1 MKTSEVLFS
10 LIKEEVFGVP
20 CNFSGDFTFDEVAL
34 FNLAR
39 KHDLA
44 HLIAGPVERNRIKI
58 NDGELYNKIIKRRKN
73 AVARE
78 TRIENASAIISE
90 VFQNS
95 GIDHIFL
102 KGSVIRTLYPEP
114 WMRTSCDIDV
124 LIKEKDL
131 ARATKALTEVGFET
145 DGKKE
150 FHDVSFYYSQIH
162 LELHFSVLE
171 NDPQTDG
178 LLSKIWEHTVS
189 AGGCEYKETN
199 EFFVFHHVAHAAYHL
214 LSGGCGIR
222 FFIDLK
228 LMMDKD
234 FYDDNALIA
243 LLNECNL
250 VPCYEAFKNLVNVW
264 FSGATPTEST
274 ERLAK
279 FVLKG
284 GAFGNG
290 KNALYVDLVKK
301 KKSKFGYKL
310 SLAFLPYGD
319 MCVLYPSLKGRGIL
333 LPFYYLH
340 RIFIKLFGK
349 DRQRARMR
357 LKMIDE
363 GKTDVLTDAEMLIR
377 DLGLDR

>member
-1 MKTSEVLFS
+1 M
-10 LIKEEVFGVP
+10 
-20 CNFSGDFTFDEVAL
+20 
-34 FNLAR
+34 
-39 KHDLA
+39 
-44 HLIAGPVERNRIKI
+44 
-58 NDGELYNKIIKRRKN
+58 
-73 AVARE
+73 
-78 TRIENASAIISE
+78 
-90 VFQNS
+90 
-95 GIDHIFL
+95 
-102 KGSVIRTLYPEP
+102 
-114 WMRTSCDIDV
+114 
-124 LIKEKDL
+124 
-131 ARATKALTEVGFET
+131 
-145 DGKKE
+145 
-150 FHDVSFYYSQIH
+150 
-162 LELHFSVLE
+162 
-171 NDPQTDG
+171 
-178 LLSKIWEHTVS
+178 SKIWEHTVS

-199 EFFVFHHVAHAAYHL
+199 EFFAFHHVAHAAYHL

-228 LMMDKD
+228 LMMDKG

-250 VPCYEAFKNLVNVW
+250 VPCYEAFKDIANVW

-301 KKSKFGYKL
+301 KKSKFRYKL

-349 DRQRARMR
+349 DRQRARIR

-363 GKTDVLTDAEMLIR
+363 GKTDVLTDAEILIR
-377 DLGLDR
+377 DLGLDP